1 MRFETVIRNMRK
13 ILVIILLI
21 IIQVPFSGKC
31 QTDESQPKPDRLTA
45 LFPTFTYQWPGGDL
59 ADRFGNSSAI
69 GPGFLYKTTANWI
82 WWADGNFLFGSRMR
96 EDSLLHNLLTSE
108 GGIINEEGYFA
119 GVSLFE
125 RGFYASGRLGKLI
138 PLFGSNKNSGLL
150 IMAGAGYL
158 QHKIRIQVKENS
170 VPQLRG
176 DYLKGY
182 DRLTDGFMI
191 DQFIGY
197 MYAGEN
203 KLANFFA
210 GIEII
215 ESWTQNRRSM
225 DFDTMR
231 RDDRKRFDMLTG
243 FKIGWII
250 PLRKRMPQDYYYF

>member
-1 MRFETVIRNMRK
+1 MKMNTRIF
-13 ILVIILLI
+13 LVIILFFGVLC
-21 IIQVPFSGKC
+21 PFTGNGQNK
-31 QTDESQPKPDRLTA
+31 EEEAKPDRLTA
-45 LFPTFTYQWPGGDL
+45 LFPSFSYHWPGGDL
-59 ADRFGNSSAI
+59 ANRFGNSSSI
-69 GPGFLYKTTANWI
+69 GPGFLLKTTGNWV
-82 WWADGNFLFGSRMR
+82 WWADANFLFGNRMR
-96 EDSLLHNLLTSE
+96 EDSLLQNLLTSE

-125 RGFYASGRLGKLI
+125 RGFFTSGKAGKLI
-138 PLFGSNKNSGLL
+138 PVFGSNKNSGLL
-150 IMAGAGYL
+150 ILAGAGYL

-182 DRLTDGFMI
+182 DRLTDGFMTT
-191 DQFIGY
+191 QFIGY
-197 MYAGEN
+197 MYVGES

-243 FKIGWII
+243 FKVGWII
-250 PLRKRMPQDYYYF
+250 PLRKRMPKDYYYF